1 MAKTSQRKNIL
12 LKLIIGVLS
21 LLILA
26 FLVSVYT
33 LFAPNLKSVEEDTYL
48 YIPDNYSF
56 EQVLEQLKEKAEVS
70 NTYTFVFV
78 ARQLKY
84 NTNIRPGRYRISQGM
99 SNLELVRKLRGGTQD
114 PLNLRFNNLRTKEQ
128 LAGRLGS
135 LLMADSLS
143 IITLLND
150 EDYLKQYDL
159 KPNTS
164 MAIFIPN
171 TYEVF
176 WDMDANEIF
185 EKMKKEYDVF
195 WNESRKAKA
204 AAIPMSQIE
213 VITLASIIQDETNK
227 NFEYPIIAGLYINR
241 LRKKMPLQACPTV
254 KFALGDFTL
263 QRILK
268 RHLQVDSPYN
278 TYMYRGLPPGPIRM
292 PSTVCVDAVLNYEKH
307 NYLFMTAKETLNG
320 EHHFAATLTEHNMH
334 ARRYQRALNQRGI
347 K

>member
-1 MAKTSQRKNIL
+1 MIAFI
-12 LKLIIGVLS
+12 S

-26 FLVSVYT
+26 FLISIYT
-33 LFAPNLKSVEEDTYL
+33 LYAPNLKSVEEDTYL
-48 YIPDNYSF
+48 YIPDEYNF
-56 EQVLEQLKEKAEVS
+56 EQVLDQLKEKAEIA
-70 NTYTFVFV
+70 NTYTLKFV
-78 ARQLKY
+78 AQQLKY
-84 NTNIRPGRYRISQGM
+84 NTNIRPGRYSITEGM
-99 SNLELVRKLRGGTQD
+99 SNLELIRKLRGGTQD
-114 PLNLRFNNLRTKEQ
+114 PLKLRFNSLRTKEQ

-135 LLMADSLS
+135 LLMADSMS

-159 KPNTS
+159 QPNTS
-164 MAIFIPN
+164 VSLFIPN

-185 EKMKKEYDVF
+185 EKMKREYDVF

-241 LRKKMPLQACPTV
+241 LKKKMPLQACPTV

-263 QRILK
+263 QRILH

-278 TYMYRGLPPGPIRM
+278 TYMYPGLPPGPILM
-292 PSTVCVDAVLNYEKH
+292 PSTVCIDAVLNYEKH

-320 EHHFAATLTEHNMH
+320 EHHFAATLTEHNKN
-334 ARRYQRALNQRGI
+334 ARRYQQALNKRGI